1 MTEGL
6 HSECAGDVHI
16 TAVFPGAVATNIT
29 ANSGVTI
36 PIDDATAAAQT
47 RKTTTPERA
56 ARDILDGME
65 NNAYRVL
72 IGRDAK
78 LMDILYRLTPRR
90 SARLIADRMKDLLGR

>member
-1 MTEGL
+1 MSPRSSPELLQPT
-6 HSECAGDVHI
+6 SPPTRAWR
-16 TAVFPGAVATNIT
+16 
-29 ANSGVTI
+29 S

-56 ARDILDGME
+56 ARDIFDGME

-78 LMDILYRLTPRR
+78 LMDILYRLSPRR
-90 SARLIADRMKDLLGR
+90 SARLIADKMKDLMGR

>member
-1 MTEGL
+1 
-6 HSECAGDVHI
+6 
-16 TAVFPGAVATNIT
+16 
-29 ANSGVTI
+29 
-36 PIDDATAAAQT
+36 
-47 RKTTTPERA
+47 
-56 ARDILDGME
+56 ME